1 MLKIK
6 EDKMKDLEKLG
17 FNKNED
23 GLWLEKQLDNV
34 FKITV
39 VLNTRCITID
49 CISNDDIEWTD
60 ELDILYNL
68 IKADMVEKVVE
79 DENHNN

>member
-6 EDKMKDLEKLG
+6 AEKMKDLKKLG

-79 DENHNN
+79 DE